1 MLSSIRSLTTTPKD
15 PHVPCKYI
23 SLASLSNGW
32 LSSFVNRHNIVFCK
46 MSGERGDVDDAVVS
60 DWLTKLPSIC
70 EGYEPKDIFK
80 MDETGLFYR

>member
-1 MLSSIRSLTTTPKD
+1 
-15 PHVPCKYI
+15 
-23 SLASLSNGW
+23 
-32 LSSFVNRHNIVFCK
+32 

-80 MDETGLFYR
+80 MDETGLFYRKDLYFFIWGTCT